1 MIQHNMQTLKVR
13 KTSFVI
19 LSFRHFSCCVG
30 GVYIGGRSKFYISIY
45 YIIIYIIFVRIY
57 LIFVRIYRHGARD
70 ISRCQREIFRSS
82 SA

>member
-13 KTSFVI
+13 KTSFCHFVI
-19 LSFRHFSCCVG
+19 FHVALG